1 MTVFI
6 LILAI
11 AIWGIVHSILA
22 ASGVKDF
29 FRRVFGAGFMKFYR
43 LGYNVFAALSFIPA
57 AYLMFLL
64 PDKPLYAAPMP
75 WSLIMFLGQVAAAT
89 LLLVTL
95 LQTDALTFAG
105 IRQLFTEGQPDKL
118 VVGGFYRWMR
128 HPLYTFG
135 LAFIWLTSA
144 MTLNLFVV
152 YLGLTIYIIV
162 GAYFEERKLLR
173 EFGEAYAEYKKVT
186 PMLIPGLIFRRNK

>member
-11 AIWGIVHSILA
+11 VIWGVVHSILA
-22 ASGVKDF
+22 SIVVKEF
-29 FRRVFGAGFMKFYR
+29 FRRVCGAGFMKLYR
-43 LGYNVFAALSFIPA
+43 LGYNVFAVLSFIPVT
-57 AYLMFLL
+57 YLLFAL
-64 PDKPLYAAPMP
+64 PNKPLYAVPMP
-75 WSLIMFLGQVAAAT
+75 WSLIMFLGQAAAAA
-89 LLLVTL
+89 LLLIVL

-105 IRQLFTEGQPDKL
+105 IKQLFTESQPDKL
-118 VVGGFYRWMR
+118 VVDGFYRWVR

-135 LAFIWLTSA
+135 LVFIWLTST

-152 YLGLTIYIIV
+152 YLGLTLYIIV

-173 EFGEAYAEYKKVT
+173 EFGASYAEYKKVT
-186 PMLIPGLIFRRNK
+186 PMWIPGLIWRGNK